1 MIWIATEDGLNRY
14 DGAKF
19 ITYKHDPENEY
30 SLCHNYVRVLYED
43 SKGRLFVGTYNGI
56 QLYDPETDSF
66 SARAQWEDGKTFD
79 SNIISILER
88 RNGEIWV
95 SGNNL
100 CTITITQGKLTAH
113 KLDLPIPTQMT
124 DYMIEDRQHNLWV
137 TQGENGIYRL
147 SVDNKSKHFLKQE
160 KGMTIVD
167 LYEDNYGDIYLATI
181 GKGLLKY
188 NQPAEEF
195 IPILI
200 KENKTCLSNPSA
212 R

>member
-1 MIWIATEDGLNRY
+1 M
-14 DGAKF
+14 
-19 ITYKHDPENEY
+19 
-30 SLCHNYVRVLYED
+30 
-43 SKGRLFVGTYNGI
+43 
-56 QLYDPETDSF
+56 
-66 SARAQWEDGKTFD
+66 
-79 SNIISILER
+79 
-88 RNGEIWV
+88 GEIWV

-195 IPILI
+195 IPILY
-200 KENKTCLSNPSA
+200 
-212 R
+212 